1 MKQQGKRKTRKDD
14 QISKAESPRFGQQSS
29 FWKNYKVAAF
39 ILFVFPFILYG
50 YSITFGYVLDDELV
64 LSENAF
70 VKKGFAGIKDILAN
84 DSFTGYLGTQQD
96 LVAGARYR
104 PLSIITFAIEY
115 EFLGLNPQASHFIN
129 VLLYGVTAL
138 ILLWLL
144 SILIPAGESSKWFLG
159 IPFAAT
165 LLFVAHPVHTEV
177 VANIKSRD
185 EILSF
190 LFSLLALA
198 ATVKYVQHKK
208 KYLLAVSAIMF
219 FLALLAKENAI
230 TFLAVI
236 PLALFF
242 FVKDS
247 SLKKLLIPSIPL
259 FATAAAYIILRH
271 QVIGYLLDSGKEITG
286 LMNNP
291 FLEATDAE
299 KYATIFYTLIL
310 YVKLLFFPHPL
321 THDYYPYQIPIIN
334 WSDLRAFLPLVFYI
348 AIIIYALV
356 FFRKKTVASFCILY
370 FIITLSIASNL
381 VFSIGTFMNE
391 RFLYMPSLAF
401 CILAGYWFT
410 AKIPGWIKNES
421 LKGAVSLGL
430 MAVVISGFSVKTI
443 ARVPAWKDSLTLDRA
458 AVKVSANS
466 ARANSF
472 MGYGL
477 YRKGLEAK
485 SAEEQLKLFDEATPY
500 VDRALSIYPEYPDA
514 LTAKA
519 GLMAGYYQN
528 DRNLEKLLDGFY
540 KIQMARPIPFVDE
553 YLNYLEQVEDKS
565 KLNPFYQKLGTALK
579 KKGNIQ
585 KGEYYFRK

>member
-1 MKQQGKRKTRKDD
+1 MQPSFRKDY
-14 QISKAESPRFGQQSS
+14 KA
-29 FWKNYKVAAF
+29 AAF

-64 LSENAF
+64 LSENKF
-70 VKKGFAGIKDILAN
+70 VKKGFAGIGDILAN
-84 DSFTGYLGTQQD
+84 DSFTGYLGTQQH

-115 EFLGLNPQASHFIN
+115 QFLGLNPRVSHFIN
-129 VLLYGVTAL
+129 VLLYGATAVL
-138 ILLWLL
+138 LLWLL
-144 SILIPAGESSKWFLG
+144 SLLFPLRGKAKWMTG
-159 IPFAAT
+159 MPFVAA

-190 LFSLLALA
+190 LFALLALA
-198 ATVKYVQHKK
+198 ASIKYVHHGK
-208 KYLLAVSAIMF
+208 KYLPAISALAF

-236 PLALFF
+236 PLALYF

-247 SLKKLLIPSIPL
+247 SFKKILLSSIPL
-259 FATAAAYIILRH
+259 IVAAASYIILRH
-271 QVIGYLLDSGKEITG
+271 QVIGYLLDSGREITG

-291 FLEATDAE
+291 FLGATEAE

-334 WSDLRAFLPLVFYI
+334 WSDLRAFLPLVFY
-348 AIIIYALV
+348 AGIIVYALV
-356 FFRKKTVASFCILY
+356 FFRKKTIASFCILY
-370 FIITLSIASNL
+370 FIITLSIASNI
-381 VFSIGTFMNE
+381 VFPIGTFMNE

-401 CILAGYWFT
+401 CILAAYWF
-410 AKIPGWIKNES
+410 AVKIPGWIKNES
-421 LKGAVSLGL
+421 LKRAVSFGL
-430 MAVVISGFSVKTI
+430 IAVVIAGFSVKTI
-443 ARVPAWKDSLTLDRA
+443 TRVPAWKDSLSLDRA
-458 AVKVSANS
+458 AVRVSTNS

-485 SAEEQLKLFDEATPY
+485 TAEEQLKLFDEAAPY

-519 GLMAGYYQN
+519 GLLTGYYQN
-528 DRNLEKLLDGFY
+528 DRNLDKLLDGFF
-540 KIQMARPIPFVDE
+540 KIQMTRPMPFVDE
-553 YLNYLEQVEDKS
+553 YLNYLERVGERHN
-565 KLNPFYQKLGTALK
+565 LIPFYQKLGTALK
-579 KKGNIQ
+579 KKGNVQ
-585 KGEYYFRK
+585 KGEYYLRK